1 MKGKSTTLTIMK
13 STKGKICGGYLN
25 IKWKESGGNTKDEKA
40 FIFSLD
46 HSQTFYPNHN
56 KHLGVFFDS
65 RYGGPYF

>member
-46 HSQTFYPNHN
+46 HS
-56 KHLGVFFDS
+56 
-65 RYGGPYF
+65 